1 MDEVIGMDNPQQ
13 LGTPELFGLVINE
26 DNGDNA
32 EDQPE
37 EVDESTRTSP
47 QQWKS
52 PKRRACQTPYNKKLL
67 NVKLRNK
74 TQF

>member
-47 QQWKS
+47 QQ
-52 PKRRACQTPYNKKLL
+52 
-67 NVKLRNK
+67 
-74 TQF
+74 